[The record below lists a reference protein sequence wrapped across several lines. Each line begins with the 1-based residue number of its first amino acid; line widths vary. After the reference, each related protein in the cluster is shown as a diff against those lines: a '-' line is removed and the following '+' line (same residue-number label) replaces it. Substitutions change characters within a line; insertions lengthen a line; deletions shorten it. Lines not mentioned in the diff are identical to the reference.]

1 MTPITISTQHE
12 AISAYAG
19 PMARMS
25 RSTTRIGTVL
35 VAAVAV
41 MTLTGCPSNGGSGTD
56 GDDGGIYGFGADT
69 SVVVELAA
77 GAGG

>member
-1 MTPITISTQHE
+1 
-12 AISAYAG
+12 
-19 PMARMS
+19 MARMS

-35 VAAVAV
+35 VAAAAV

-56 GDDGGIYGFGADT
+56 GGIYGLGADA

>member
-1 MTPITISTQHE
+1 
-12 AISAYAG
+12 
-19 PMARMS
+19 MARMS

-35 VAAVAV
+35 VAAAVV

-56 GDDGGIYGFGADT
+56 DDGGYGLGVDS

-77 GAGG
+77 DAGR

>member
-1 MTPITISTQHE
+1 
-12 AISAYAG
+12 
-19 PMARMS
+19 MARMS

-35 VAAVAV
+35 VAAAVV

-56 GDDGGIYGFGADT
+56 GGGYGLGAD
-69 SVVVELAA
+69 SSAVVELAA

>member
-1 MTPITISTQHE
+1 
-12 AISAYAG
+12 
-19 PMARMS
+19 MARMS

-35 VAAVAV
+35 VAAAALV
-41 MTLTGCPSNGGSGTD
+41 TLTGCPSNGS
-56 GDDGGIYGFGADT
+56 GDDGGGYGLGADS